1 MRLYQFTLPTH
12 TNNRLSYEF
21 ARKQWAAEA
30 VKIAGG
36 VTVPQTFC
44 DGVWKNDAGDEF
56 KDQVALYTV
65 ACDELS
71 ADKLTAAAFR
81 LFPDQEAFL
90 VVDLGE
96 ARILPRPV
104 RSEVLPSAADAA

>member
-1 MRLYQFTLPTH
+1 VRLWQFTLPTH

-30 VKIAGG
+30 VKLAGG

-44 DGVWKNDAGDEF
+44 DGVWRGDNGDEF
-56 KDQVALYTV
+56 RDQVALYTV
-65 ACDELS
+65 AADADV
-71 ADKLTAAAFR
+71 ADKLLAAAFR

-90 VVDLGE
+90 RVDLGE
-96 ARILPRPV
+96 ASIIPRPA
-104 RSEVLPSAADAA
+104 RIEPAAA